1 MYQIILAPPG
11 IQIGAT
17 DSPPTNW
24 KITSHSP
31 EKIPHPCPRRP
42 PHKNV
47 QAMPV
52 FDSEVEFLNSEELSL
67 IKSSSQPG
75 EELTPLYSSAPWM
88 VHKSRLREHLNNTLL
103 IYRAGLRPSLC
114 AAWPNLWRRARCRES
129 KIRAQWHK
137 ENTCTNSSH
146 IRKHLTFV
154 QKPIQFLGWNGRTAV
169 LILFSPLF
177 YLFCLFPL

>member
-1 MYQIILAPPG
+1 
-11 IQIGAT
+11 
-17 DSPPTNW
+17 
-24 KITSHSP
+24 
-31 EKIPHPCPRRP
+31 
-42 PHKNV
+42 
-47 QAMPV
+47 
-52 FDSEVEFLNSEELSL
+52 
-67 IKSSSQPG
+67 
-75 EELTPLYSSAPWM
+75 M

-177 YLFCLFPL
+177 FISFAFFHFRPLKANASQCMIKHVEQWRKSRGSNLRDGNGGEGWKFVAQWRIGLNLTDYALNSPVHLGPGDPAYNV

>member
-88 VHKSRLREHLNNTLL
+88 VHKSLLR
-103 IYRAGLRPSLC
+103 IP
-114 AAWPNLWRRARCRES
+114 
-129 KIRAQWHK
+129 
-137 ENTCTNSSH
+137 CTN
-146 IRKHLTFV
+146 F
-154 QKPIQFLGWNGRTAV
+154 
-169 LILFSPLF
+169 
-177 YLFCLFPL
+177 